1 MILFVDTEHE
11 SGYTKQWGNLLLAA
25 RTRVK
30 YRLEDMTHD
39 EVYLVRY
46 DRLSPDLVDRLG
58 ARALFLSGSSSV
70 PTDFG
75 PGQQNPLFE
84 VIRQSPLPMFG
95 FCGGHQVIGK
105 ALGSRL
111 EEIGPI
117 PEGEPDPDPERNPG
131 MKKEYGYFGIPLT
144 ADHPVLDGLDQAPI
158 MRNAHSWELK
168 TAPAGFLVTAATE
181 ISPIQMMIHEERKI
195 VGTQFHPEYWTDEHP
210 DGRTL
215 IENFCVWSGLI

>member
-11 SGYTKQWGNLLLAA
+11 SGYTKPWGKQLLAA

-30 YRLEDMTHD
+30 YRLEDLTND

-46 DRLSPDLVDRLG
+46 DHLSTELVDRLG

-70 PTDFG
+70 PSDFG
-75 PGQQNPLFE
+75 PGQQDSMFE
-84 VIRQSPLPMFG
+84 VIRTTPLPMFG

-131 MKKEYGYFGIPLT
+131 MRKEYGYFGIPLT
-144 ADHPVLDGLDQAPI
+144 ADHPVLDQLGAAPV

-168 TAPAGFLVTAATE
+168 DVPTGFFVTAATD
-181 ISPIQMMIHEERKI
+181 ISPIQMMIHEERKSSAPSSTPST
-195 VGTQFHPEYWTDEHP
+195 GLTNTQPAE
-210 DGRTL
+210 R
-215 IENFCVWSGLI
+215 